1 MSRTE
6 IVNVQK
12 SFGHREILKSVD
24 LTVESGEVVCLLG
37 ASGAGKSTLLRCING
52 LIMPDRGYVRVGGDL
67 IGRKVKGGR
76 LHDLRDREASAQR
89 RQIGIVFQ
97 DFNLFPHLT
106 VKGNLTL
113 TPMTLGMLSAPN
125 AKRKADELLAKVGL
139 ADYATAYPSE
149 LSGGQQQRVA
159 IARALMMEPG
169 LMLFDEPTSALDPRL
184 TGEVLETMRGLARD
198 GMTMIVVTH
207 EMSFA
212 RQVAD
217 RVVLMSDGRIAE
229 DAPPGEFF
237 TNPTSAAGHE
247 FLEYAERHSG
257 D

>member
-1 MSRTE
+1 
-6 IVNVQK
+6 V
-12 SFGHREILKSVD
+12 
-24 LTVESGEVVCLLG
+24 
-37 ASGAGKSTLLRCING
+37 
-52 LIMPDRGYVRVGGDL
+52 
-67 IGRKVKGGR
+67 
-76 LHDLRDREASAQR
+76 
-89 RQIGIVFQ
+89 
-97 DFNLFPHLT
+97 
-106 VKGNLTL
+106 
-113 TPMTLGMLSAPN
+113 TLGTLNGPN
-125 AKRKADELLAKVGL
+125 VRSRADELLTKVGL
-139 ADYATAYPSE
+139 ADYAGAYPAE

-217 RVVLMSDGRIAE
+217 RVVLMSDGRIVE
-229 DAPPGEFF
+229 DASPDDFF
-237 TNPTSAAGHE
+237 RNPASEAGRE
-247 FLEYAERHSG
+247 FLEYAARHSG